1 MTTHKTETMDD
12 LRKSIP
18 YIQASLKFRFAN
30 ELHDQ
35 IESSGERQKD
45 IAERAGKSEAYI
57 SKVLRGDSN
66 LTIDTMV
73 ELIHAARGAL
83 HIKITDANDG
93 LLWSAHSSPP
103 KGKKSK
109 PAPSKTAKKTDRT
122 RTS

>member
-1 MTTHKTETMDD
+1 MTTRKTETMDD
-12 LRKSIP
+12 LRKNIA
-18 YIQASLKFRFAN
+18 YIQASLKLRFAN
-30 ELHDQ
+30 ELHAQ

-45 IAERAGKSEAYI
+45 VAERAGKSEAYI
-57 SKVLRGDSN
+57 SKVLRGDPN

-73 ELIHAARGAL
+73 ELAHAARGAL

-93 LLWSAHSSPP
+93 LVWGAQATLP

-109 PAPSKTAKKTDRT
+109 PAPHKAAKKAARA

>member
-1 MTTHKTETMDD
+1 MTTRKIETIDD

-30 ELHDQ
+30 ELHEQ
-35 IESSGERQKD
+35 IQSSGERQKD

-57 SKVLRGDSN
+57 SKALRGDSN
-66 LTIDTMV
+66 LTIETMV
-73 ELIHAARGAL
+73 ELVHAARGAL
-83 HIKITDANDG
+83 HIKITDASDG
-93 LLWSAHSSPP
+93 LLWSAHSVLP

-109 PAPSKTAKKTDRT
+109 PAPRKAARKT